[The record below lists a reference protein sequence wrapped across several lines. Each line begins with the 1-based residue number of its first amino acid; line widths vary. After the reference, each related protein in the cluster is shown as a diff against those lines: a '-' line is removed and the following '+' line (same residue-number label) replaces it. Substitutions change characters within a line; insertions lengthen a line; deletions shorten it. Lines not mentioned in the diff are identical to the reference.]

1 VTTLHAD
8 WQAARNVVYGA
19 MGCEPVY
26 EVAYG
31 QPVEQPLVAAIVA
44 RYGVDWAE
52 RLSPDAAQTML
63 RSWVYWAR
71 PKQIPPARYRWFVWM
86 GGRGSGKTRSAAEA
100 LAHEFKHNGLMK
112 GAILS
117 PTFSDFL
124 STQLPDFQAC
134 FPEDAQP
141 YYHRDKR
148 KIFFPSLPGATCS
161 VFSAEK
167 PNRFRGPNLQMV
179 WIDEVR
185 SMKAGTLRVFMK
197 MFRGREDSPQ
207 FICSTTPEDC
217 DEMRY
222 VLGKKNVVVVQMASR
237 ENVKNIGET
246 TLQEWEDESLGT
258 TYGRRELLG
267 EMVESTKGALWT
279 QEGLDKIRTERH
291 RIGDMWADTL
301 PKMQRVCISIDPN
314 AGDSGRDECGIIV
327 AGFGEDEKYYVLA
340 DITVE
345 KTEQS
350 VPKIGDWC
358 RAITQYARHAETH
371 YGCPVYVA
379 LENNRRRTEVL
390 GILKGRE
397 SALRLPET
405 VPIHEYTAGKGTLS
419 GDKFARASLVRE
431 MHYEADAVRHAACG
445 NFRKLHHQMTTWE
458 GYGDSPDRLDALVQA
473 LMSLKARRKSTAT
486 SSMTVPTAQS
496 LTLRK
501 F

>member
-1 VTTLHAD
+1 
-8 WQAARNVVYGA
+8 
-19 MGCEPVY
+19 
-26 EVAYG
+26 
-31 QPVEQPLVAAIVA
+31 
-44 RYGVDWAE
+44 
-52 RLSPDAAQTML
+52 
-63 RSWVYWAR
+63 
-71 PKQIPPARYRWFVWM
+71 
-86 GGRGSGKTRSAAEA
+86 
-100 LAHEFKHNGLMK
+100 
-112 GAILS
+112 
-117 PTFSDFL
+117 
-124 STQLPDFQAC
+124 
-134 FPEDAQP
+134 
-141 YYHRDKR
+141 
-148 KIFFPSLPGATCS
+148 
-161 VFSAEK
+161 
-167 PNRFRGPNLQMV
+167 
-179 WIDEVR
+179 
-185 SMKAGTLRVFMK
+185 
-197 MFRGREDSPQ
+197 
-207 FICSTTPEDC
+207 
-217 DEMRY
+217 
-222 VLGKKNVVVVQMASR
+222 
-237 ENVKNIGET
+237 
-246 TLQEWEDESLGT
+246 
-258 TYGRRELLG
+258 
-267 EMVESTKGALWT
+267 
-279 QEGLDKIRTERH
+279 
-291 RIGDMWADTL
+291 MWADTL

-431 MHYEADAVRHAACG
+431 MHYEAGAVRHSASA